1 MKNAVRSDQDF
12 SDPYKA
18 DAAAGAPSYLPSRR
32 RVEDPVPDANDMRHQ
47 AIERE
52 TTGSL
57 GDPFGARLPHDIVS
71 EMEAELKQQVDRL
84 VAERH

>member
-1 MKNAVRSDQDF
+1 MKNAVRSDQD
-12 SDPYKA
+12 SSEPYKA
-18 DAAAGAPSYLPSRR
+18 DAAAGAPSYLSSRR

-47 AIERE
+47 AMERE

-57 GDPFGARLPHDIVS
+57 GARLPHDIVS

>member
-1 MKNAVRSDQDF
+1 MKNAVRSDQDL
-12 SDPYKA
+12 SEPYKA
-18 DAAAGAPSYLPSRR
+18 DAAAGAPSYLFSQR

-52 TTGSL
+52 TNGSL
-57 GDPFGARLPHDIVS
+57 VDPFGARLPHDIVS